1 MPLIPASN
9 GKAKRRRSRSS
20 PRAISRRA
28 SSPTT
33 KKKNVISPLFTQWRR
48 SSETPA
54 SPTSIDS
61 FVRQRES
68 YDDASTFTQT
78 SAAAA
83 AASKTAA
90 PPVSVRRNSRNG
102 VCKLRAQAVRPEN
115 GDGRPFGSPLVLVAH
130 RLHARRLSL
139 DDDGGRPDLGASR
152 VGGGTHADVRRC
164 ARSVAEQLPALRR
177 LGRRGDRRAGSHR
190 RAAGLGRS
198 YGRADSARP
207 GSFDRKSWSRFSCL
221 LSHWC

>member
-20 PRAISRRA
+20 PRSISRRA

-33 KKKNVISPLFTQWRR
+33 KKKNVMSPLFTQWRR
-48 SSETPA
+48 SSATLAP
-54 SPTSIDS
+54 PRSIES
-61 FVRQRES
+61 FVLQSEP

-78 SAAAA
+78 SAAAV
-83 AASKTAA
+83 AASRTAA
-90 PPVSVRRNSRNG
+90 PPVSVRRNSRSG
-102 VCKLRAQAVRPEN
+102 VCTLRAQAVRPEN
-115 GDGRPFGSPLVLVAH
+115 GDGRPLGSPLVLVAH
-130 RLHARRLSL
+130 RFHARRLSSEH
-139 DDDGGRPDLGASR
+139 DGDRRDLGASR

-164 ARSVAEQLPALRR
+164 ARSVAEQLPASRG
-177 LGRRGDRRAGSHR
+177 LGRRSDGRAGSRR

-207 GSFDRKSWSRFSCL
+207 GSFDR
-221 LSHWC
+221 